1 MTAELSIDEA
11 KTLLALCASGRL
23 YAIEAWISSGRT
35 LQVPRALR
43 KTPLQVAFATGFHSL
58 IELLLR
64 HAPNQETKNEALS
77 QAVHRRRSDLID
89 LALSHGAEIGA
100 VPFVDVLGTAD
111 KSVVS
116 TFLSRGADPVTGLP
130 FAHAIRELKAKTIL
144 GMYLDCRRQ
153 YPELAG
159 KLQQQVDM
167 ALRQFCC
174 DGNLKWVS
182 LLLWAGADP
191 RSSGPLLEH
200 AEDEHA
206 QDPETHTTAF
216 DETCTWGHTDILKKL
231 NPDPTR
237 DDLGA
242 LLEKAAFFARRDT
255 MAHVLTLG
263 ANPNNKANGGSAA
276 LEACIRHLGW
286 ENIDSVLHRH
296 GKNYQTPSYTV
307 LRTRDAIRLL
317 VEHGAL
323 WKPDAS
329 SLNDARRIL
338 YKIEPQVTV
347 ELAGLLV
354 KHQACDHGVLRDFLR
369 PPRMQQHLAGCEH
382 QMARIGLTL
391 DGQRKSDLRR
401 PDRPSAYVLA
411 SYDRERLY
419 AEVWAEPTQKVAE
432 RYGISDVA
440 LAKVCRQLQV
450 PKPSRGYWAKKA
462 SDRPVPG
469 RPKLP
474 PLRVS

>member
-1 MTAELSIDEA
+1 MAEELSIDEA

-23 YAIEAWISSGRT
+23 YAVEAWIGSGRS

-43 KTPLQVAFATGFHSL
+43 KTPLQVAFTTGFHSL

-64 HAPNQETKNEALS
+64 RAPDQQTKNAALRE
-77 QAVHRRRSDLID
+77 AVHRRRSDLID
-89 LALSHGAEIGA
+89 LALTHGAEIGA

-116 TFLSRGADPVTGLP
+116 TFLSRGADPLTGFP
-130 FAHAIRELKAKTIL
+130 FAHALRELKAKTTL

-153 YPELAG
+153 YPALAG
-159 KLQQQVDM
+159 KLQQQADM

-191 RSSGPLLEH
+191 RSSGPLLED

-206 QDPETHTTAF
+206 HDPETQTTAF
-216 DETCTWGHTDILKKL
+216 DEACTWGHTEILKRL

-242 LLEKAAFFARRDT
+242 LLEKAAFFARRET

-263 ANPNNKANGGSAA
+263 AHPNNKANGGSAA

-286 ENIDSVLHRH
+286 ENIGSVIHRH
-296 GKNYQTPSYTV
+296 GKNYQTPGYAV
-307 LRTRDAIRLL
+307 PRTRDAIRLL

-323 WKPDAS
+323 WKPDVS

-338 YKIEPQVTV
+338 YKIEPQVTI
-347 ELAGLLV
+347 ELAGLLA
-354 KHQACDHGVLRDFLR
+354 KHRACDPGVLRDFLR

-391 DGQRKSDLRR
+391 DGQRKSDLPK
-401 PDRPSAYVLA
+401 PDRPSAYVMA

-419 AEVWAEPTQKVAE
+419 REVWAEPTQKVAK

-450 PKPSRGYWAKKA
+450 PKPPRGYWAKKEA
-462 SDRPVPG
+462 ERPVER
-469 RPKLP
+469 RPQLP
-474 PLRVS
+474 PLKT

>member
-1 MTAELSIDEA
+1 MQDT
-11 KTLLALCASGRL
+11 
-23 YAIEAWISSGRT
+23 RT
-35 LQVPRALR
+35 KFQ
-43 KTPLQVAFATGFHSL
+43 
-58 IELLLR
+58 
-64 HAPNQETKNEALS
+64 
-77 QAVHRRRSDLID
+77 
-89 LALSHGAEIGA
+89 
-100 VPFVDVLGTAD
+100 
-111 KSVVS
+111 
-116 TFLSRGADPVTGLP
+116 
-130 FAHAIRELKAKTIL
+130 
-144 GMYLDCRRQ
+144 
-153 YPELAG
+153 
-159 KLQQQVDM
+159 
-167 ALRQFCC
+167 
-174 DGNLKWVS
+174 NLKWVS

-191 RSSGPLLEH
+191 RSPGPLLEH

-216 DETCTWGHTDILKKL
+216 GEACTWGHTEILKKL

-237 DDLGA
+237 DDFGA

-263 ANPNNKANGGSAA
+263 ATPNNKANGGSAA

-286 ENIDSVLHRH
+286 ENIDAVLHRH

-307 LRTRDAIRLL
+307 SRTRDAIRLL

-369 PPRMQQHLAGCEH
+369 PPRMEQHLAGCEN

-450 PKPSRGYWAKKA
+450 PKPPRGYWAKKT
-462 SDRPVPG
+462 SGRPVPG